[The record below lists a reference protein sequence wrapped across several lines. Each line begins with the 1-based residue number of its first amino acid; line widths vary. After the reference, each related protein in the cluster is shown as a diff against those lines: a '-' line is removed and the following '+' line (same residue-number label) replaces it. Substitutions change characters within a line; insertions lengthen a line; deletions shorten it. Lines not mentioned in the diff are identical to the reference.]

1 MPFEQTLKLHV
12 LSKFCYD
19 TQKVNPVFPHKSEA
33 VVWKCSVEKV
43 FLKFYQNSKENTCGR
58 VSFLRP
64 KACNF
69 IKKETLAQVLSC
81 EFCKISKNTFFYRIP
96 PDDCFCKSLDAHTI
110 LGTDSLT
117 SETEKLIC
125 FFYQNIDYNVQ
136 TNNLQ
141 STKIYQ
147 NNMIK
152 MSQTINISLQP
163 MQ

>member
-81 EFCKISKNTFFYRIP
+81 EFCEMSKNAFFTAHLLATASNASPHWTLLCSEGSPSKISFFSFMPISRVI
-96 PDDCFCKSLDAHTI
+96 SSI
-110 LGTDSLT
+110 S
-117 SETEKLIC
+117 SKLI
-125 FFYQNIDYNVQ
+125 
-136 TNNLQ
+136 NLH
-141 STKIYQ
+141 
-147 NNMIK
+147 
-152 MSQTINISLQP
+152 
-163 MQ
+163 